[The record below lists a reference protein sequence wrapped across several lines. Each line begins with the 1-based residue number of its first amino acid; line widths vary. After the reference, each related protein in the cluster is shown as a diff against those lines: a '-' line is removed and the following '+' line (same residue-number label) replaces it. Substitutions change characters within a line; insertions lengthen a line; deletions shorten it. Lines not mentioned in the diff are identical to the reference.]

1 MAIVSKV
8 IDTDLLAIMLDAGFN
23 SASIISERF
32 DVQQLSGSVRGSSSE
47 SDFYAPAT
55 TGSGLAS
62 VALNSNV
69 VINVIAESTGLYAV
83 DKIIYTQIE
92 SINAEYEIYTITIS
106 PAEEFLY
113 AGTITVTSATISISA
128 TMT

>member
-8 IDTDLLAIMLDAGFN
+8 ITNSLLAIMLDAGFN
-23 SASIISERF
+23 NPTITGERF
-32 DVQQLSGSVRGSSSE
+32 DARNLGGNVRGSSSE

-62 VALNSNV
+62 VALNANV
-69 VINVIAESTGLYAV
+69 VINVNANSTGLDGV
-83 DKIIYTQIE
+83 DKIEYTQVE
-92 SINAEYEIYTITIS
+92 SVSAEYNIYTITIS

-113 AGTITVTSATISISA
+113 AGTITVTSATISLST